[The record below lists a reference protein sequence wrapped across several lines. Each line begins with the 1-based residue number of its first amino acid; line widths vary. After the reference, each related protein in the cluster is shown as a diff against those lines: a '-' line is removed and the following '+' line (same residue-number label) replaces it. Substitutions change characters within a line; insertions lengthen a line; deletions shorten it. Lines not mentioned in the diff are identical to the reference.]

1 MRAGPYLN
9 TTHAQGLARCPTDS
23 NRTHTTC
30 GKDKDLFTCLCPPL
44 GHQFLMGS
52 VSVHFSFI
60 LQHQG

>member
-9 TTHAQGLARCPTDS
+9 TAHAQGLAQCPADS
-23 NRTHTTC
+23 NRTHTTRS
-30 GKDKDLFTCLCPPL
+30 KDKNLFTCLCPPL
-44 GHQFLMGS
+44 GHQLLMSS